1 MKGVVDGALVGNI
14 TYAFIINVNGQVLI
28 KSK

>member
-1 MKGVVDGALVGNI
+1 MKGVVDGAMVGNI
-14 TYAFIINVNGQVLI
+14 TYAFIKNVNGQVLM